1 MLRWFAAAALV
12 GAMVVLPGCSSRS
25 SEIPPKPTSAPAP
38 RPEDA
43 MKKAMQGMPPEMQ
56 KKMAPAAPK
65 VGGEPG
71 KQP

>member
-12 GAMVVLPGCSSRS
+12 AATVVSPGCSSRS
-25 SEIPPKPTSAPAP
+25 SEIPPKPTTSAPAP

-56 KKMAPAAPK
+56 KKMAPAASK
-65 VGGEPG
+65 AGSEPS
-71 KQP
+71 K